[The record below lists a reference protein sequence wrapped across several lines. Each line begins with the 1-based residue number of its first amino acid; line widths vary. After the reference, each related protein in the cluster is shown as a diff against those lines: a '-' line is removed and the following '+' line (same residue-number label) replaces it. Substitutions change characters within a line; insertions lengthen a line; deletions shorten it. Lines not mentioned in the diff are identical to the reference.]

1 MLAISVLAPTQN
13 YVFYLVIMSF
23 YSLVIYIA
31 VTYIIYVLLNLD
43 TLEEYRPV
51 TLKNASQ
58 VGMHS
63 D

>member
-1 MLAISVLAPTQN
+1 
-13 YVFYLVIMSF
+13 MSF

-43 TLEEYRPV
+43 ILEEYRPV